1 MDQEHVA
8 HEQGQNLVVFAVL
21 LVVMIALAGLVID
34 GGFSLAKRRQ
44 AQNAADAGALA
55 GADAL
60 CAGDTAK
67 ALALANDY
75 AKNKNGAAAADVS
88 MSSEMISVTT
98 YVPHQTFLAR
108 VFGTDVVTP
117 TAFAAAGCCTP
128 CIGTVLPTAWNC
140 QPEAGE
146 IITDTSTYTCTINY
160 GTLSGGGPIYLFM
173 DSESTSEDY
182 YCQDP
187 PNSGQPANS
196 LDCDWNND
204 GTNEIF
210 AGGNRSWLD
219 LNGGGGG
226 ASELSYWVEHGYGPV
241 VPHTWFS
248 GQPGTENS
256 VYINVEN
263 FVEGKVVLLPVFDS
277 YCYVNDPATDP
288 TCVAKYHPGVDT
300 INYGTNNN
308 YFHVI
313 SYAALKITCVVKAGE
328 ANNYDPNLCS
338 GRAAAEFANPDL
350 NWNSI
355 KTIEGYFI
363 KATDPDLTGCC
374 NGPDLGAHT
383 VYLKH

>member
-1 MDQEHVA
+1 MGEKLSRS
-8 HEQGQNLVVFAVL
+8 ENGQNLVVYAIFIIVIL
-21 LVVMIALAGLVID
+21 ALAGLIID
-34 GGFSLAKRRQ
+34 GGFGLANRRQ

-55 GADAL
+55 GANAL
-60 CAGDTAK
+60 CAGDTA
-67 ALALANDY
+67 LAYTLANDY
-75 AKNKNGAAAADVS
+75 AINKNDADTADVIL
-88 MSSEMISVTT
+88 SSEEITVTASIT
-98 YVPHQTFLAR
+98 QDTFLAR
-108 VFGTDVVTP
+108 VFGADVITS
-117 TAFAAAGCCTP
+117 TAIASAGCCTP

-140 QPEAGE
+140 QPPAGVV
-146 IITDTSTYTCTINY
+146 ITSTATYTCTINY

-173 DSESTSEDY
+173 DSESTSKDY
-182 YCQDP
+182 YCQSP

-204 GTNEIF
+204 GTDEIF

-241 VPHTWFS
+241 KPHTWYS

-256 VYINVEN
+256 VFISVED
-263 FVEGKVVLLPVFDS
+263 FAEGKVVLLPVFDS
-277 YCYVNDPATDP
+277 YCNVADPATDP
-288 TCVAKYHPGVDT
+288 QCANLYHPGVDI

-328 ANNYDPNLCS
+328 ANNYDPILCP
-338 GRAAAEFANPDL
+338 GRALAEQANPQI

-363 KATDPDLTGCC
+363 EATDPDLGGCC

-383 VYLKH
+383 VYLKP